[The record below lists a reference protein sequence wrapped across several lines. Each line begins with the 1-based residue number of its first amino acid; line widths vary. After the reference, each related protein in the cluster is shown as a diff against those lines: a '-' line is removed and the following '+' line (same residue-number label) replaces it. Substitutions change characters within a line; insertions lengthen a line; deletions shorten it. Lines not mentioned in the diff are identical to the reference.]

1 MSLKSVLSW
10 SLAAAL
16 LGAASVGHAESAPKT
31 PDFIV
36 RTDVTPASP
45 SGAQSLK
52 WDARRGRW
60 GVTLNLDQPAER
72 GAVWSDV
79 QAGAYYRLTPSLRI
93 GGAVALGDQP
103 ALPVYKKTVPRDS
116 APRVRLETAFK
127 F

>member
-1 MSLKSVLSW
+1 MSVKSVLSW
-10 SLAAAL
+10 SLATAL
-16 LGAASVGHAESAPKT
+16 LGAASVGHAETAPKT
-31 PDFIV
+31 SDFIV
-36 RTDVTPASP
+36 QTDVTAVSANG
-45 SGAQSLK
+45 SHSLK

-72 GAVWSDV
+72 SALWSDV

-103 ALPVYKKTVPRDS
+103 LLPVYKKTEPRDS